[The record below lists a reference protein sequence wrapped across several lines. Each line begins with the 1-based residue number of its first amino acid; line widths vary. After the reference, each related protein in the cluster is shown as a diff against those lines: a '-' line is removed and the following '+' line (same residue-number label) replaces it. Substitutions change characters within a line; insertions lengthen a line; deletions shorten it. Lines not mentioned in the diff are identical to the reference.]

1 MAKINV
7 MKKPTNVQYQCG
19 GLRVKIVETAEEL
32 REVKWIR
39 IKVFQKEQG
48 VSMNVDFDGNDVF
61 ATHIVAYINEMPV
74 GTTRIILSNNGAG
87 KIQRMAVLKGFR
99 NRGIGSQ
106 IIKYALDFLKNQR
119 IKLVRLSSQEQ
130 VRKFYEQFGFRAIG
144 DVFDEAKIRHIMM
157 EKIL

>member
-1 MAKINV
+1 
-7 MKKPTNVQYQCG
+7 
-19 GLRVKIVETAEEL
+19 
-32 REVKWIR
+32 
-39 IKVFQKEQG
+39 
-48 VSMNVDFDGNDVF
+48 MNVDFDGNDVF